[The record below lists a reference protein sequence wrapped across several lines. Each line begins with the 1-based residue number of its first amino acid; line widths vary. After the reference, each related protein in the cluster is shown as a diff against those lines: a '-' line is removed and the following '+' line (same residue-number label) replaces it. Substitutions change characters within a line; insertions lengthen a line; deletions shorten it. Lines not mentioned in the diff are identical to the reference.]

1 MWRLIGS
8 LCSVCKTN
16 IISTIV
22 DLATRMQNMRVCK
35 TNIISTIVDPATD
48 LCGTLCL

>member
-22 DLATRMQNMRVCK
+22 DSGLVEGVK
-35 TNIISTIVDPATD
+35 
-48 LCGTLCL
+48 LCLLD